1 MPVFCQKVWK
11 HWDMSGKTVEET
23 NEELIK
29 RVEAND
35 AGATCQLGYYYYQ
48 GDEGLQQDQ
57 EKAMDLWKHAA
68 KLGSSEAHFSLGS
81 VYCEGGELKKAK
93 FHYEAAAMAGH
104 EGARY
109 RVGIMEG
116 KSGNGERRTSFEALH
131 NCRISRQSSS
141 HAYISKRF

>member
-1 MPVFCQKVWK
+1 M
-11 HWDMSGKTVEET
+11 GKTVEET
-23 NEELIK
+23 NEELMK
-29 RVEAND
+29 RVEANV

-93 FHYEAAAMAGH
+93 FHYEAAALP
-104 EGARY
+104 RY

-116 KSGNGERRTSFEALH
+116 KSGNEERALKHCILAASASNHQATRTLLNNFERG
-131 NCRISRQSSS
+131 NN
-141 HAYISKRF
+141 